1 MSKPI
6 TISLDVMDA
15 ILWKQI
21 RPCMWCSRRFATH
34 MNSLTWDL
42 RCDKCFDIGDPDEV
56 PLMNEGYLRLALQ
69 ANRAIDEAREGEK

>member
-1 MSKPI
+1 
-6 TISLDVMDA
+6 
-15 ILWKQI
+15 
-21 RPCMWCSRRFATH
+21 